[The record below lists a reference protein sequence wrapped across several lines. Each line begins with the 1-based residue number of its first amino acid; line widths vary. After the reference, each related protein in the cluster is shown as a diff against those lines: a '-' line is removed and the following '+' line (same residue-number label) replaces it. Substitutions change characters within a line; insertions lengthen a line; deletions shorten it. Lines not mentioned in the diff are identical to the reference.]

1 VDPGLCATVVAI
13 MGFAVAAGGGV
24 PGQQAS
30 PVPPAAETRP
40 AHRTATGRLA
50 TYDSTTRT
58 LTLRSVSGSTSFHVA
73 EDARVWLGRHRILA
87 ERLSQHVGA
96 QATVAWAEVDGR
108 RVTHTVRLAEGDP
121 ARSDG
126 GRDER

>member
-1 VDPGLCATVVAI
+1 VDAFAAIVGLVVALGP
-13 MGFAVAAGGGV
+13 GFDGE
-24 PGQQAS
+24 QAS
-30 PVPPAAETRP
+30 PAPPYAESRP
-40 AHRTATGRLA
+40 AHRTATGKLA
-50 TYDSTTRT
+50 AYDSTTRT

-73 EDARVWLGRHRILA
+73 EDARVWLGRHRILS

-108 RVTHTVRLAEGDP
+108 PVTHTVRLAEGDA

-126 GRDER
+126 GREER